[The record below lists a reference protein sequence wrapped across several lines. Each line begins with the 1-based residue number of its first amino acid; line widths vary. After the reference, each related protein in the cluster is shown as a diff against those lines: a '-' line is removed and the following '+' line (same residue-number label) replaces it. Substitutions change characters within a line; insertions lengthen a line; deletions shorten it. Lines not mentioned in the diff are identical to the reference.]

1 MIPAAINKSR
11 KDDEH
16 EYNQGIFCLSMKHG
30 QVWDFVKEQKNFFE
44 IIAIF
49 TLAFRDRTIRV
60 STAKVRIYYAPKLD
74 IGGGAIDKPSV
85 SRVSQSLHTLHLH
98 LSGTA
103 FTAAAN

>member
-1 MIPAAINKSR
+1 
-11 KDDEH
+11 
-16 EYNQGIFCLSMKHG
+16 MKHG
-30 QVWDFVKEQKNFFE
+30 QVWDFVKEQENFFE

-74 IGGGAIDKPSV
+74 IGGGAINKPSV
-85 SRVSQSLHTLHLH
+85 SRVSQSQHTLHLH